1 MTICNEP
8 SAWALLEDRT
18 VKTVLGLDRAQ
29 NHLRERN
36 TKSVAGFGL
45 TWGQFSTL
53 TALRQAPPPHQL
65 LPSQLYGPV
74 QVTSGGMTK
83 ILEGL
88 LQKGLIRREDNPKD
102 RRGQFAR
109 LTDSG
114 FAMVNSVAAALQADV
129 ANSFK
134 DTLTEQ
140 EQADLARLVARLCET
155 LGA

>member
-1 MTICNEP
+1 MTICDEP
-8 SAWALLEDRT
+8 TAWALLEDRT

-29 NHLRERN
+29 SHLRDRN
-36 TKSVAGFGL
+36 IKSVASFGL

-53 TALRQAPPPHQL
+53 TALRQAPLPHQL

-83 ILEGL
+83 ILDGL
-88 LQKGLIRREDNPKD
+88 EQKGLICRVDNPKD

-109 LTDSG
+109 LTDEG
-114 FAMVNSVAAALQADV
+114 FTKVNTVAAALQADV
-129 ANSFK
+129 AKTFEG
-134 DTLTEQ
+134 TLTEQ
-140 EQADLARLVARLCET
+140 EQADLARLVARLCQS